1 MNVQRVARGRSS
13 ARVHKGRITAST
25 IVLGMLA
32 FGAQAPA
39 NAADGG
45 EDSSPKPLAAFD
57 FEQGPVDGAFV
68 DGDIRATVH
77 GTAELVE
84 GQDGAGQAAQLGPD
98 FWLDLA
104 NADGTSPLQG
114 LDEVTVSYDSNPSA
128 TGNTGWTVYA
138 AASVDAPSYGN
149 ERYLGHLDTAS
160 GVVVERYNNSG
171 GQRDSSGN
179 LRASSTP
186 SGWKHVDLV
195 IDGAGAK
202 LYVDQQL
209 VSESASGPALVD
221 ILGPDG
227 GILQI
232 GKANWGGGEYF
243 TGQIDNL
250 SIYSQALT
258 AVELGLPAPQAV
270 ELSAGGDLQIWAGE
284 TSRIT
289 AAVLPE
295 GAEQTVVWSSSDAA
309 VAAVAADGTVTAG
322 AVGTAVLTASAA
334 GAPEISATITVD
346 VQEKDA
352 ARAAQRDLDAI
363 ALHNASDIRGNIA
376 VPAVGAY
383 GSTITWAVAEGSEYA
398 RIDDGVSDRVGTV
411 RVNRPAAGLQPAAV
425 TLTATVVNGDVTL
438 TKDYVVTVQAMP
450 TDVAEDSAYIW
461 AFFTGEGVGGEKI
474 SFAASKGNDA
484 LDWNS
489 LNEGTPLFASDLGEK
504 GLRDPF
510 ILRSPDGD
518 KFYLIA
524 TDLKIDGRPGGF
536 RGAQTHGSLHIE
548 VWESNDLVNWS
559 EQRHV
564 KVSSE
569 YAGNTWAPE
578 AYWDEELDTYVV
590 YWASNLYESAD
601 PAERGST
608 PNYNRM
614 MYATTDDFITFSE
627 PEIWIDVDRRGQDG
641 AGSIDVTVAQV
652 DDAYIRI
659 YKDEKSM
666 TLRQETSTDLL
677 DTVVGAYPQI
687 SGDSDQWVE
696 MGQKIGHGQPN
707 GYGGTFEAAEGPSL
721 FPANAGDVNGYQ
733 YYLFADQP
741 DYHGGPNHY
750 VPMATQ
756 DIEDADAWTVIGD
769 EMPTENLPVNSDG
782 GRPRHGTVL
791 PVTRTQY
798 QAVLEAYA
806 PQIAVLSVE
815 AVGVETAVG
824 EAPQL
829 PESVRL
835 NKADGSA
842 EDAVVVWEAIAADD
856 YAQSGSFTVSGIAQD
871 DSRQPV
877 EAVVTVT
884 GPSEG
889 EIPTETPGTG
899 GEEGSAAAGESE
911 SDGDGDG
918 VLATTGLDPT
928 LLAML
933 TFALIAAGLV
943 FSLRRRRGSLVQR

>member
-13 ARVHKGRITAST
+13 ARVHKGRLTAST
-25 IVLGMLA
+25 IVLGLLA

-39 NAADGG
+39 SAADGG
-45 EDSSPKPLAAFD
+45 EDSAPAPIATFD
-57 FEQGPVDGAFV
+57 FEQAPIDGAFV
-68 DGDIRATVH
+68 DGDFRATVH
-77 GTAELVE
+77 GTSELVE
-84 GQDGAGQAAQLGPD
+84 GQGGEGQAAQLSAN

-104 NADGTSPLQG
+104 NADGTSPLKG
-114 LDEVTVSYDSNPSA
+114 LNEVTISYDSNPSA

-138 AASVDAPSYGN
+138 AASADGPSFGN
-149 ERYLGHLDTAS
+149 ERYLGYLDTAS
-160 GVVVERYNNSG
+160 AVVVERYNNSG

-179 LRASSTP
+179 LRASGSP

-195 IDGAGAK
+195 VDGAGAK

-209 VSESASGPALVD
+209 VSESANGPALGD

-227 GILQI
+227 GILQV
-232 GKANWGGGEYF
+232 GKANWGAGEYF

-258 AVELGLPAPQAV
+258 AVELGLPAPQAI
-270 ELSAGGDLQIWAGE
+270 ELSAGDELQIWSGE

-295 GAEQTVVWSSSDAA
+295 GAEQSLIWSSSDAA

-322 AVGTAVLTASAA
+322 AVGTAILTASAA
-334 GAPEISATITVD
+334 SAPEISATVTVD

-352 ARAAQRDLDAI
+352 ERAAQRDLDAV
-363 ALHNASDIRGNIA
+363 ALHNADDIRGNIS
-376 VPAVGAY
+376 VPVAGEY
-383 GSTITWAVAEGSEYA
+383 GSSITWTVAEGNDYA
-398 RIDDGVSDRVGTV
+398 RIDDGVSDRAGTV
-411 RVNRPAAGLQPAAV
+411 RVNRPAAGRQPAEV
-425 TLTATVVNGDVTL
+425 TLTATVVNEKVTL
-438 TKDYVVTVQAMP
+438 TKDYVVTVQPMP
-450 TDVAEDSAYIW
+450 ADAAEDSAYIW

-489 LNEGTPLFASDLGEK
+489 LNEGTPLFASELGEK

-524 TDLKIDGRPGGF
+524 TDLKIDGRTGGF
-536 RGAQTHGSLHIE
+536 RGAQTHGSLYIE

-590 YWASNLYESAD
+590 YWASNLYDSAD
-601 PAERGST
+601 AAEHGST

-614 MYATTDDFITFSE
+614 MYATTDDFVSFSE
-627 PEIWIDVDRRGQDG
+627 PEVWIDVDRRGQDG

-677 DTVVGAYPQI
+677 DTVVGSYPQT
-687 SGDSDQWVE
+687 SGDADQWVE

-707 GYGGTFEAAEGPSL
+707 GYGGTFEAGEGPSL

-750 VPMATQ
+750 VPMATKN
-756 DIEDADAWTVIGD
+756 IEDAGAWTVIGD

-815 AVGVETAVG
+815 AVGIDTEVG
-824 EAPQL
+824 AAPQL

-835 NKADGSA
+835 NKADGSV
-842 EDAVVVWEAIAADD
+842 EDAVVVWEAVATDD
-856 YAQSGSFTVSGIAQD
+856 YSRSGSFTVNGVAQD

-877 EAVVTVT
+877 EAVVTV
-884 GPSEG
+884 
-889 EIPTETPGTG
+889 IDPTEEEVPGQTPGTG
-899 GEEGSAAAGESE
+899 GEEGSAGADENDD
-911 SDGDGDG
+911 DGA
-918 VLATTGLDPT
+918 LATTGQDST

-933 TFALIAAGLV
+933 TFALLAAGLV
-943 FSLRRRRGSLVQR
+943 FSLRRQRGNRVQR

>member
-1 MNVQRVARGRSS
+1 MNVQRIAHGRSS
-13 ARVHKGRITAST
+13 VRSHRGRITASAL
-25 IVLGMLA
+25 VLGLLA
-32 FGAQAPA
+32 FGAHAPA

-45 EDSSPKPLAAFD
+45 EDSGPRPIAAFD
-57 FEQGPVDGAFV
+57 FEQAPIDGAFV

-77 GTAELVE
+77 GTAQLVK
-84 GQDGAGQAAQLGPD
+84 GQDGVGTAAQIGPD
-98 FWLDLA
+98 FWLDVA
-104 NADGTSPLQG
+104 DADGSSPLRG
-114 LDEVTVSYDSNPSA
+114 LDEVTISYDSNPNTS
-128 TGNTGWTVYA
+128 GNTGWTVYA
-138 AASVDAPSYGN
+138 AASVDRPSLGN
-149 ERYLGHLDTAS
+149 ERYLGYLDTAS
-160 GVVVERYNNSG
+160 SVVVERYNNSG
-171 GQRDSSGN
+171 GQRDTSGN
-179 LRASSTP
+179 LRATGSP

-195 IDGAGAK
+195 VGGTGAK
-202 LYVDQQL
+202 LYIDRQL
-209 VSESASGPALVD
+209 VSESTRGPVLGD
-221 ILGPDG
+221 ILGADG

-232 GKANWGGGEYF
+232 GKANWGAGEYF
-243 TGQIDNL
+243 SGQIDNL
-250 SIYSQALT
+250 SIYPRALT
-258 AVELGLPAPQAV
+258 AVELGLPAPQAI
-270 ELSAGGDLQIWAGE
+270 ELSAGEDLRIWTGE

-295 GAEQTVVWSSSDAA
+295 GAEQSVVWSSSDAA

-322 AVGTAVLTASAA
+322 AVGTAVLTASAE
-334 GAPEISATITVD
+334 GFPEISATVTVD
-346 VQEKDA
+346 VEEKDA
-352 ARAAQRDLDAI
+352 ERAAQRDLDAI
-363 ALHNASDIRGNIA
+363 VLHNADDIRGNIA
-376 VPAVGAY
+376 VPVFGAY
-383 GSTITWAVAEGSEYA
+383 GSTITWTVTEGGEYA

-411 RVNRPAAGLQPAAV
+411 RVDRPAAGLEPARV
-425 TLTATVVNGDVTL
+425 TLTATVVNEDVVL
-438 TKDYVVTVQAMP
+438 AEDHPVTVQPMP

-489 LNEGTPLFASDLGEK
+489 LNEGTPLFASELGEK

-524 TDLKIDGRPGGF
+524 TDLKIDGRQGGF

-548 VWESNDLVNWS
+548 VWESNDLVDWS

-569 YAGNTWAPE
+569 HAGNTWAPE

-601 PAERGST
+601 AAERGST

-614 MYATTDDFITFSE
+614 MYATTDDFVSFSE

-677 DTVVGAYPQI
+677 DTVIGAYPET
-687 SGDSDQWVE
+687 SGDVEGWVE

-707 GYGGTFEAAEGPSL
+707 GYGGTFDAGEGPSL
-721 FPANAGDVNGYQ
+721 FPANPRDVNGYQ

-750 VPMATQ
+750 VPMATK
-756 DIEDADAWTVIGD
+756 DIEDAGAWTVIGD
-769 EMPTENLPVNSDG
+769 EMPAENLPVNSDG

-815 AVGVETAVG
+815 AVDVETEVG
-824 EAPQL
+824 AAPQL

-835 NKADGSA
+835 NKADGSV
-842 EDAVVVWEAIAADD
+842 EDAVVVWEAVSADD
-856 YAQSGSFTVSGIAQD
+856 YAQSGSFSVSGIAQD

-877 EAVVTVT
+877 EAVVAV
-884 GPSEG
+884 
-889 EIPTETPGTG
+889 IDPTQEVPTDNPGTED
-899 GEEGSAAAGESE
+899 EEASAGTDENDGALAA
-911 SDGDGDG
+911 
-918 VLATTGLDPT
+918 TGQDPT
-928 LLAML
+928 PWAML
-933 TFALIAAGLV
+933 ALALIAAGLV
-943 FSLRRRRGSLVQR
+943 FSLRRRRGSRVQR